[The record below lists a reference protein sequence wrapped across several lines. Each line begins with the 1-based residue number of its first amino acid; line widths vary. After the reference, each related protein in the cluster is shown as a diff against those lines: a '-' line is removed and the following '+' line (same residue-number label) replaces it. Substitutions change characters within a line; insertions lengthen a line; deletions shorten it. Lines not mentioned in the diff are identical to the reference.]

1 MLDKGEREQEQL
13 HPAFRNRVR
22 GWIALHTITE
32 DRNGHGTHVC
42 GSAVGGDVT
51 VNDNRVVG
59 TAPQAELIVQ
69 SIWDPAKGKN
79 GGIRP
84 PEDLTALF
92 DPPYR
97 KEAVRVH
104 STSWSTN

>member
-1 MLDKGEREQEQL
+1 M
-13 HPAFRNRVR
+13 
-22 GWIALHTITE
+22 
-32 DRNGHGTHVC
+32 
-42 GSAVGGDVT
+42 T